1 MVREG
6 RLMRGIIPAK
16 SGLNRLSR
24 TELVELLEAR
34 VDSGNL
40 IPPYTSTD
48 GSSTNGLL
56 DAFPTAAQVKEERRR
71 LDHRSALLKTLRSTA
86 AAIVTVIAAAVLVS
100 VFAFPVFQIQGSSMS
115 PTLTDG
121 DVVIAHKGSS
131 PRTGDLVAFYHGNDI
146 LVKRVIATAGQWVD
160 IDRYGNVSV
169 DGQPLDEPYL
179 ETKSLGE
186 CDITLPYQVP
196 ESHVFV
202 MGDERDISIDSR
214 SSQIGCVSTD
224 DIAGYIAVRIWPL
237 TAVGPTA

>member
-1 MVREG
+1 MDG
-6 RLMRGIIPAK
+6 PSAHAK
-16 SGLNRLSR
+16 
-24 TELVELLEAR
+24 
-34 VDSGNL
+34 
-40 IPPYTSTD
+40 
-48 GSSTNGLL
+48 GSSI
-56 DAFPTAAQVKEERRR
+56 PSIVQIREERQR
-71 LDHRSALLKTLRSTA
+71 LERRSALLKTLRSTV
-86 AAIVTVIAAAVLVS
+86 AAIVTVVAAAVLVS

-121 DVVIAHKGSS
+121 DVVIAHKGSAPS
-131 PRTGDLVAFYHGNDI
+131 TGDLVAFYHGNDI

-179 ETKSLGE
+179 DTKSYGE

-237 TAVGPTA
+237 TAVGPLA

>member
-1 MVREG
+1 MIR
-6 RLMRGIIPAK
+6 RILPDK
-16 SGLNRLSR
+16 SGLSRLSR
-24 TELVELLEAR
+24 IELVELIEAQA
-34 VDSGNL
+34 STESMIGPHTN
-40 IPPYTSTD
+40 IGGGHTSHTAE
-48 GSSTNGLL
+48 S
-56 DAFPTAAQVKEERRR
+56 AFPSLFQVREEHLR
-71 LDHRSALLKTLRSTA
+71 LNRRSALLRTLRSTL
-86 AAIVTVIAAAVLVS
+86 AAIVTVVAAAVLVS

-121 DVVIAHKGSS
+121 DVVIGHKGSS
-131 PRTGDLVAFYHGNDI
+131 PSTGDLVAFYHGNDI

-179 ETKSLGE
+179 DTKSYGE

-224 DIAGYIAVRIWPL
+224 DIAGYIAMRVWPL
-237 TAVGPTA
+237 TAVGPLA